1 MQFELKKW
9 EMSFANSL
17 AESAND
23 VRIVRWLNEGFPNPY
38 TLQDAERFIGNVL
51 SDGKAYHRA
60 IVSDEKVIGGISA
73 ACKRGAMRF
82 CADLGYWL
90 APDFWNKGIMT
101 AAVGLFCEEMFSSSD
116 VNRIQ
121 AEVFVPN
128 VASCRVLEKCGFQK
142 EGVLRQSVFKNGK
155 FYDAAVYGLLA
166 SERGEV

>member
-1 MQFELKKW
+1 
-9 EMSFANSL
+9 MSFANSL

-23 VRIVRWLNEGFPNPY
+23 VRIVRWLNDGFPHPY
-38 TLQDAERFIGNVL
+38 TLQNAEQFIETVL

-60 IVSDEKVIGGISA
+60 IISDKKVIGGISA

-90 APDFWNKGIMT
+90 APDFWSRGIMT
-101 AAVGLFCEEMFSSSD
+101 EAVGLFCKEIFSSTD
-116 VNRIQ
+116 VNRVQ

-142 EGVLRQSVFKNGK
+142 EGVLRQSAFKNEK

-166 SERGEV
+166 SERGEL